1 MLNLDI
7 QENNYMNAV
16 VEKNKYT
23 HMKSPL
29 QYKIRQPKTAHEN
42 PPLLI
47 LLHGYGSNE
56 EDLFSFASEL
66 PDELLIVSARA
77 PFDMNFGGYAW
88 YAITLG
94 ANDEKFSDLDEAR
107 KSLTK
112 IADFIEYLKATY
124 KTDSKNTFLLG
135 FSQGAI
141 LSYALSLNYPN
152 KVNHVLALSGY
163 LNEDLVPNSVI
174 DLNIETDYYISHG
187 TVDQVLPVDWARKA
201 PAYLNDNNLKNVY
214 SEYPVGHGVAPQNFY
229 SFKSWIEERL

>member
-1 MLNLDI
+1 
-7 QENNYMNAV
+7 
-16 VEKNKYT
+16 
-23 HMKSPL
+23 MKSPL
-29 QYKIRQPKTAHEN
+29 HYIVRQPKIEQEN

-77 PFDMNFGGYAW
+77 PFDMNFGGFAW
-88 YAITLG
+88 YAITLD

-107 KSLTK
+107 KSITK
-112 IADFIEYLKATY
+112 IAEFIDYVKTTY
-124 KTDSKNTFLLG
+124 KTDSNNTFLLG

-152 KVNHVLALSGY
+152 KVNHVIALSGY
-163 LNEDLVPNSVI
+163 INEELTPKLVS
-174 DLNIETDYYISHG
+174 DLNITTDYYISHG

-201 PAYLNDNNLKNVY
+201 PIYLSENNLQNVY